1 MVEGEWNGRLAL
13 EAPVGE
19 LELGADGLDTP
30 VASWIL
36 LAVERYVTVIWET
49 YSSDAS
55 ERT

>member
-1 MVEGEWNGRLAL
+1 M

-30 VASWIL
+30 VASWVL
-36 LAVERYVTVIWET
+36 LAAERYVTVIWET